1 VLLALALWPAIAAAT
16 PPSYYGGQYRYWAF
30 SNHNDL
36 RDVLAYWV
44 PGPFHVQLEYWDFVD
59 PGTDDQFRPEV
70 GIHLRDARRSV
81 YTLQW
86 RHERLQERFWL
97 MTDQVL
103 SNHVVGRLEVSPI
116 VTSGHVAGATP
127 SGGRRDSTEWVFA
140 AGADY
145 YWGSYNFASA
155 TVIRD
160 PRGEEDGLW
169 VVPLRVRL
177 ANERNDWV
185 QATVAPA
192 SRRTLGWAFDL
203 KEKWLRLG
211 VERNNRYDFTSLDN
225 VIYTVGFEV
234 PLSKPE

>member
-1 VLLALALWPAIAAAT
+1 MRRCLGVLLVLALWPATAAAT

-30 SNHNDL
+30 NNHNDL

-86 RHERLQERFWL
+86 RSEHRQQRFWL
-97 MTDQVL
+97 GTDQVL
-103 SNHVVGRLEVSPI
+103 GDHVVGRVELSPI
-116 VTSGHVAGATP
+116 VN
-127 SGGRRDSTEWVFA
+127 RDSTEWVFA

-145 YWGSYNFASA
+145 YWGSWNFASV

-160 PRGEEDGLW
+160 PRGEGDGLW
-169 VVPLRVRL
+169 VVPVRVRL
-177 ANERNDWV
+177 ANEQNDWV

-192 SRRTLGWAFDL
+192 SRRTIGWAFDV
-203 KEKWLRLG
+203 KKDWLRLG
-211 VERNNRYDFTSLDN
+211 VERNNRYDFTTLDN
-225 VIYTVGFEV
+225 VIYTVGFEIA
-234 PLSKPE
+234 LARSE